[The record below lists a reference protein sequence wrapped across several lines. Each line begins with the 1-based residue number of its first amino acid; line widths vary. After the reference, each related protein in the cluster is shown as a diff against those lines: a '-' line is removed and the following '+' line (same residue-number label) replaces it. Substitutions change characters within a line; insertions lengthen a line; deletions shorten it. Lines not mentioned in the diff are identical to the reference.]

1 MTRKIPEHLENPVD
15 NIIYKNINS
24 ISKLAR
30 KFKLTP
36 NMITTLS
43 AIFGFAAIYF
53 ILKDKFI
60 VGAVLYFISYYF
72 DCLDGFYARKYD
84 MVTKFGDYYDHIKD
98 ILIFGALIY
107 VLLKKKL
114 YPGFI
119 FVVPIILLTIAHFGC
134 QELYYNKNESGS
146 LSMTKFFCPCKAD
159 KSNLEAVLRCT
170 RWLGSGTLILLF
182 CIYLASYEF
191 SEKEKEKK
199 KKNLKV

>member
-15 NIIYKNINS
+15 NLIYKNMNS

-30 KFKLTP
+30 EFKLTP

-43 AIFGFAAIYF
+43 AIFGFVAIYF

-60 VGAVLYFISYYF
+60 IGAVLYFISYYF

-98 ILIFGALIY
+98 VFIFGALIY

-114 YPGFI
+114 YTGFI

-146 LSMTKFFCPCKAD
+146 LNITKYFCPCKND
-159 KSNLEAVLRCT
+159 KSNLEEVLRCT

-191 SEKEKEKK
+191 SEKNQN
-199 KKNLKV
+199 KNTK